1 MEFLYA
7 LRFFYAVGDVK
18 SNDVGVI
25 LARIIAF
32 LAILICFCGVVA
44 AQTPLAI
51 TTDSLPALSAGLDF
65 HLVLRASGV
74 APPFVWS
81 VANGDLPDGVTLTPE
96 GFLSGRPTKPG
107 SYAVTL
113 KVEDSGHP
121 AHASTKDFRVTVSAS
136 LLLDW
141 LQTPK
146 VLDNRIDGSVQVSN
160 GSKETFDLTV
170 VIVAVAVAD
179 QRATAIGYQHFEL
192 QPGATNVP
200 IPFGNVMAHGDYVVH
215 VDAIAE
221 IPARNSILRQ
231 RLQTPRPLQIIVGP

>member
-1 MEFLYA
+1 M
-7 LRFFYAVGDVK
+7 RFFYAAREVK
-18 SNDVGVI
+18 SNHVGVI

-32 LAILICFCGVVA
+32 LATVICFCGVVA
-44 AQTPLAI
+44 AQ
-51 TTDSLPALSAGLDF
+51 DSLTIITGSLPELSAGMDF
-65 HLVLRASGV
+65 HAVLRAGGG
-74 APPFVWS
+74 APPYVWS
-81 VANGDLPDGVTLTPE
+81 VASGDLPAGINLTPE
-96 GFLSGRPTKPG
+96 GCLCGRPIKPG
-107 SYAVTL
+107 AFDITV

-121 AHASTKDFRVTVSAS
+121 AHAITKDFHLTVSPS

-192 QPGATNVP
+192 KPGDTNVP
-200 IPFGNVMAHGDYVVH
+200 IPFGNAMAHGDYVVH

-231 RLQTPRPLQIIVGP
+231 RLQTPQPLQVIAGP